1 MPRKTLKDRHRIFI
15 AEYMRDWN
23 ASAAMLRAGYAS
35 ANPHVDGPKLLATPR
50 IRAEIERRIK
60 SREVRYEVSAAK
72 VIKEMARIAFADL
85 RDFAEFD
92 DDGKLKPFNLRL
104 LPDDVTAA
112 IVEISEDKDG
122 RVRFK
127 LGDKVASL
135 RDLGKHL
142 GLYSK
147 KLEITGKV
155 TLEDLVLEGLRTA
168 AAAQKAK
175 GNGLDDHTTH

>member
-1 MPRKTLKDRHRIFI
+1 
-15 AEYMRDWN
+15 
-23 ASAAMLRAGYAS
+23 
-35 ANPHVDGPKLLATPR
+35 
-50 IRAEIERRIK
+50 
-60 SREVRYEVSAAK
+60 
-72 VIKEMARIAFADL
+72 MARIAFADL

-92 DDGKLKPFNLRL
+92 EHGKLKPFNLRL

-127 LGDKVASL
+127 LADKGAAL

-142 GLYSK
+142 GMYSK

-155 TLEDLVLEGLRTA
+155 TLEDLVLESIRA
-168 AAAQKAK
+168 AAVAKAQK
-175 GNGLDDHTTH
+175 GNGHDADEPTPLH